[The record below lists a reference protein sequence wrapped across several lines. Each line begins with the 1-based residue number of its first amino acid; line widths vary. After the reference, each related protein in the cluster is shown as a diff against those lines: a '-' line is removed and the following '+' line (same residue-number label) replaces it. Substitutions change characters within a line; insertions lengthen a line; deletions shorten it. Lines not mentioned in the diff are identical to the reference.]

1 MIRLST
7 ILFLLI
13 LSGPVCSISGSNGS
27 YSAII
32 HYERGALPLIGIR
45 INGGARYT
53 NNRSIEVEIKSIKTD
68 KSLIESMRIGL
79 NPNLSGVE
87 WRPYTEDVI
96 KMTVSEGDGEKRVYV
111 QLRDK
116 AGNTS
121 PIESNK
127 IILDTQPPKNCKIL
141 INNGAK
147 YTNDK
152 LGRVLLNLSGDD
164 VFQVMLSNSPNF
176 PNGRW
181 EPFKKSMKWIINVG
195 GGDGEKMVYAK
206 FKDHAGN
213 ESEPISTSI
222 VLDLTPPTEN
232 SVVINNGEKYT
243 RSRKLKLTV
252 SSKDATKVRIVCRG
266 VGKNY
271 DFMPEAD
278 GKMIISWIVDSIQG
292 PKTIK
297 AYFMDEAKNTTRVP
311 AEATIIYK
319 SKPPVKPVIVV
330 NQGKRFINHADGKV
344 SLKINTRE
352 NPQGLKMLISNKPNF
367 EGAKERP
374 FNPVINSWQ
383 LDHQEDGLK
392 TIYVRLIDVAG
403 NISEPVK
410 AEIFLDRTPPKVNL
424 FTVNDKSQ
432 FCTSLKVTL
441 TSDVD
446 DAFEAQYSNN
456 SNTVKTVK
464 WEKYNP
470 KRPDWTLLPGD
481 GVKTVY
487 ARFRDEAGNVT
498 GVVSSDITLDMTPP
512 KGRLVING
520 GNKLTNHA
528 EGVVKLQIE
537 YDEDV
542 VAMQISNKP
551 DFENIEVKPIE
562 KTIENWKVDPQGDG
576 PKTIFLRLQDRAGN
590 FSKIYTA
597 SILLDR
603 TPPDNC
609 EMVVNNNNLY
619 VTNKNRKVVLSFRA
633 EGAKYMMIS
642 NKPTMEGAEWIPFKT
657 AVSWSLD
664 GPEGEHYVH
673 VKFKDAAGNE
683 SKVISKR
690 VITDFTPP
698 KVNKFEIKNDLKF
711 CCDPQ
716 GRVTLDMDVDEA
728 VMMVISN
735 NPIKDT
741 SQIRDLWEPY
751 KNNREWK
758 LEGEDGLKIVFSRF
772 KDEAGNITP
781 EYSARIVLDRMP
793 PTDGKISV
801 NNGAEW
807 VTDKSGKC
815 DIYLSVKEAS
825 EVQLSNTTDFSK
837 AKWEP
842 MTAVRKGWIVDTRK
856 SSAQISARFRDKAGN
871 VSEPVSVTVKIDI
884 DPPKNPSI
892 IIDGGAKFVS
902 DKSRK
907 IKLALKAEGATMMRV
922 GRAKNLRDAKW
933 EPLATEKEIVL
944 SEPDGEKVFY
954 AQFRDDAGNVTE
966 IINSKII
973 LDTTPPKISK
983 FIINDGE
990 EWTNNTE
997 KKVTLNIDAEGAT
1010 EMMVSSDPNFS
1021 NASWQPFKSKI
1032 TDFILPGDDGEKIL
1046 FLKLKD
1052 EPGNISRVAR
1062 ARINL
1067 KRSF

>member
-1 MIRLST
+1 MSRLST
-7 ILFLLI
+7 ILFFLV
-13 LSGPVCSISGSNGS
+13 LSGFLCTVSGNVEPNHVSGSYGKE
-27 YSAII
+27 I
-32 HYERGALPLIGIR
+32 LPLIGIR
-45 INGGARYT
+45 INGGAKYT
-53 NNRSIEVEIKSIKTD
+53 NNRNIEVEIKSIKTD
-68 KSLIESMRIGL
+68 KSLIESMRVGL
-79 NPNLSGVE
+79 KPDLSGVE

-96 KMTVSEGDGEKRVYV
+96 KLTVSEGDGEKRVYV

-116 AGNTS
+116 AGNAS

-152 LGRVLLNLSGDD
+152 LGRVLLSLSGDD
-164 VFQVMLSNSPNF
+164 VYQVMLSNSPNF

-195 GGDGEKMVYAK
+195 GGDGEKTVYAK

-213 ESEPISTSI
+213 ESKAISTSI
-222 VLDLTPPTEN
+222 IFDLTPPKEN
-232 SVVINNGEKYT
+232 SIVINNGEKYT

-266 VGKNY
+266 VGKNF
-271 DFMPEAD
+271 DFKPDTD
-278 GKMIISWIVDSIQG
+278 GKMVIPWVTDSIQG
-292 PKTIK
+292 AKIIK
-297 AYFMDEAKNTTRVP
+297 AYFMDEAKNTTRIP
-311 AEATIIYK
+311 SEATIIYK
-319 SKPPVKPVIVV
+319 SKPPAKPVIIV
-330 NQGKRFINHADGKV
+330 NQGKKFINHADGKV
-344 SLKINTRE
+344 TLKISTKE
-352 NPQGLKMLISNKPNF
+352 NPQGLKMLISNNPNF

-374 FNPVINSWQ
+374 FNPVINAWQ
-383 LDHQEDGLK
+383 LDNKEDGLK
-392 TIYVRLIDVAG
+392 TIYIRLIDVAG
-403 NISEPVK
+403 NISEPAK
-410 AEIFLDRTPPKVNL
+410 AEIFLDRTPPKINS
-424 FTVNDKSQ
+424 FAINDKGQ
-432 FCTSLKVTL
+432 FCTSLRVTL

-446 DAFEAQYSNN
+446 DAHEAQYSNN

-470 KRPDWTLLPGD
+470 KRPEWTLVPGD

-498 GVVSSDITLDMTPP
+498 EVVSSNITLDMTPP

-528 EGVVKLQIE
+528 EGVVKLQLE

-551 DFENIEVKPIE
+551 EFENVEVKPIE
-562 KTIENWKVDPQGDG
+562 KTIENWKVDPQEDG
-576 PKTIFLRLQDRAGN
+576 PKTVFLRLQDRAGN
-590 FSKIYTA
+590 FSKILTA
-597 SILLDR
+597 TILLDR
-603 TPPDNC
+603 SPPSNC
-609 EMVVNNNNLY
+609 EMIVNNNNLY
-619 VTNKNRKVVLSFRA
+619 VTNKNKKVVLSFRA

-642 NKPTMEGAEWIPFKT
+642 NDPSMEKGKWVPFKT
-657 AVSWSLD
+657 AISWTLD

-698 KVNKFEIKNDLKF
+698 KVNKFEIKGGAKF
-711 CCDPQ
+711 CSDPQ
-716 GRVTLDMDVDEA
+716 GKVMLNLNVDEA
-728 VMMVISN
+728 VKMAISN
-735 NPIKDT
+735 NPMKDT
-741 SQIRDLWEPY
+741 SQITDLWEPY
-751 KNNREWK
+751 KSTKEWK
-758 LEGEDGLKIVFSRF
+758 LEGEDGLKIVFARF
-772 KDEAGNITP
+772 KDEAGNVTP
-781 EYSARIVLDRMP
+781 EYSARIVLDRIP

-815 DIYLSVKEAS
+815 DIYLAVKEAS
-825 EVQLSNTTDFSK
+825 EVQLSNFSDFSK
-837 AKWEP
+837 SKWEP
-842 MTAVRKGWIVDTRK
+842 ITAVRKNWTVDAGK
-856 SSAQISARFRDKAGN
+856 SSAQIFARFRDKAGN
-871 VSEPVSVTVKIDI
+871 ISEPVSVTVKIDI

-892 IIDGGAKFVS
+892 VIDGGAKYVS
-902 DKSRK
+902 DKNRK
-907 IKLALKAEGATMMRV
+907 IKLTLKADGATMMRV

-933 EPLATEKEIVL
+933 EPVAEEKELVL

-954 AQFRDDAGNVTE
+954 AQFRDDAGNMTE
-966 IINSKII
+966 IVSSKII

-983 FIINDGE
+983 FMINNGE
-990 EWTNNTE
+990 EWTNNAE
-997 KKVTLNIDAEGAT
+997 KKVTLNIIAEGAS
-1010 EMMVSSDPNFS
+1010 EMMIASSPDFS
-1021 NASWQPFKSKI
+1021 GASWQPFKDKI
-1032 TDFILPGDDGEKIL
+1032 TDFVLPGDDGEKVL
-1046 FLKLKD
+1046 FLKLRD